1 MIYRKMGNTDV
12 RISILSL
19 GGHEYLPNG
28 RSRGFNENL
37 ALAVKPGYIFEGFG
51 ILLSLLNPDI
61 SLRDSVGEK
70 ERKYFLPLSTRFMK
84 NGKKSSFLSNEDL
97 KRRG

>member
-51 ILLSLLNPDI
+51 GGKRKKVLSTA
-61 SLRDSVGEK
+61 VYKVYE
-70 ERKYFLPLSTRFMK
+70 ERKEKQFF
-84 NGKKSSFLSNEDL
+84 EQ
-97 KRRG
+97 